1 MLFWTI
7 VLKDC
12 LDNYRVINYYNIYN
26 CCQNFAVIVCP
37 MLLEF
42 LFDCYF
48 PFTDTNYFSLSHWYM
63 FWKFFRNTTIVMK
76 IEFIL
81 FMSIFIHVNHKDILW
96 NSDKY
101 TISNKN
107 IFSEHHW
114 RIFKFNISPNLDMGL
129 SRLYLKASLINLEYL
144 FIVNIANFFFLHA
157 NKSLCTVCKIIYRQ
171 GSMRWECLI
180 LGKCTNLQK

>member
-81 FMSIFIHVNHKDILW
+81 FMNIFIHVNHKDILW
-96 NSDKY
+96 NCDKY

-107 IFSEHHW
+107 IFFWTSLKNIQIRHISESWHGSQPPLFKSFVNKLG
-114 RIFKFNISPNLDMGL
+114 IFVY
-129 SRLYLKASLINLEYL
+129 REYCE
-144 FIVNIANFFFLHA
+144 FFFYMPIRVCVQYA
-157 NKSLCTVCKIIYRQ
+157 KSYI
-171 GSMRWECLI
+171 
-180 LGKCTNLQK
+180 GKGRCVGNV